1 MMTFTKTQAFLCML
15 ELNCSSF
22 YHCVAYLTFARLFL
36 LSSFEYVFV

>member
-1 MMTFTKTQAFLCML
+1 MMTFTKTQAFLL

-22 YHCVAYLTFARLFL
+22 YHCIAYLTFACLFL